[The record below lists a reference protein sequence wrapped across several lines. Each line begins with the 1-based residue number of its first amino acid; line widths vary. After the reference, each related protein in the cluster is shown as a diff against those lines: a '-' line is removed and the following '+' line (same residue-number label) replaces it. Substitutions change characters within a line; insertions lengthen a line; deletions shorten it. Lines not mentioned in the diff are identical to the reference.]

1 MYPKM
6 TGSLLNTAALQT
18 AWELRK
24 AALKR
29 EQFGR
34 YIPVLYTS
42 VFDLLSEAM
51 PEIQDQLDH
60 ICRTSSSVSEL
71 KLPIWTYTTRHFL
84 NTEADEYEDF
94 KHVHPT
100 WDYTVWQN
108 RTAER
113 IRDEGYHQQV
123 HVAGSPSLSVKQIV
137 SETDFVQSLCVGLFG
152 TTHYWLSDSLRSKHT
167 VEDLG
172 IEVETRQL
180 VLQFYPDGLPEEM
193 QVTLENVQRITQLP
207 PPVPAIQ
214 RHRSVSSET
223 LTPRALESDME
234 DEWTRRL
241 EKETSW

>member
-1 MYPKM
+1 M
-6 TGSLLNTAALQT
+6 TASLLNTAALQA

-42 VFDLLSEAM
+42 VFDLLSAM
-51 PEIQDQLDH
+51 PELQDQLDH
-60 ICRTSSSVSEL
+60 ICRTASSVSEL
-71 KLPIWTYTTRHFL
+71 TLPIWTYTTRHFL
-84 NTEADEYEDF
+84 FSQDDEYEDF
-94 KHVHPT
+94 IDVHPT

-123 HVAGSPSLSVKQIV
+123 HVPGLPSLSVKEII
-137 SETDFVQSLCVGLFG
+137 SETDFVHSLCAGVFG
-152 TTHYWLSDSLRSKHT
+152 TKHYWLSDSHRSTHT
-167 VEDLG
+167 VDDLG

-180 VLQFYPDGLPEEM
+180 VLQFYPDGLPEDM
-193 QVTLENVQRITQLP
+193 QVTLENAQRITQLP
-207 PPVPAIQ
+207 PDIPRIQ
-214 RHRSVSSET
+214 RHRSISSESI
-223 LTPRALESDME
+223 TPRALESDME

>member
-1 MYPKM
+1 M

-42 VFDLLSEAM
+42 VSELLTEAM

-60 ICRTSSSVSEL
+60 ICRTSSSVSDL

-108 RTAER
+108 RTNER

-123 HVAGSPSLSVKQIV
+123 HVPGLPSLTVKEII
-137 SETDFVQSLCVGLFG
+137 SETTILKSLCLQLFG
-152 TTHYWLSDSLRSKHT
+152 NTHYWITDSLRSRHT

-193 QVTLENVQRITQLP
+193 QVTLENADRISQEP
-207 PPVPAIQ
+207 PPVPRIQ

-223 LTPRALESDME
+223 LTPRTLDME
-234 DEWTRRL
+234 MEDVWSRRL

>member
-1 MYPKM
+1 M
-6 TGSLLNTAALQT
+6 TGSLLNTAALQA

-29 EQFGR
+29 EKYGR

-51 PEIQDQLDH
+51 PEVQDQLDH
-60 ICRTSSSVSEL
+60 ICRTASSVSDL
-71 KLPIWTYTTRHFL
+71 TLPIWTYTTRHFI
-84 NTEADEYEDF
+84 NSEADEYEDF
-94 KHVHPT
+94 NYVHPT

-123 HVAGSPSLSVKQIV
+123 HVPGSPSLSVKQII
-137 SETDFVQSLCVGLFG
+137 SETDFVQSLCVGVFG
-152 TTHYWLSDSLRSKHT
+152 TKHYWLSDSLRSTHT
-167 VEDLG
+167 VDDLG

-193 QVTLENVQRITQLP
+193 QVTLENAQRITQLP
-207 PPVPAIQ
+207 PSIPRIQ

-241 EKETSW
+241 DKETSW